1 MDLVSG
7 NDANKF
13 KIYFLADLPLRGLA
27 TEDTISRS
35 KILGVMSHLTIV
47 KDAFLDLV
55 TFLLGGGFGAT
66 KSLFLDILLAGG
78 ISSTSIILFLVD
90 LHVNIVSEIT
100 AGGASIEAT
109 KVVFRT
115 GSPGFSAA
123 GVEDTKVEL
132 RTGLSS
138 ITVLSGPGNVE
149 SDCPVDTVVS
159 CDSVTSTIL
168 ELGDGR

>member
-1 MDLVSG
+1 
-7 NDANKF
+7 
-13 KIYFLADLPLRGLA
+13 
-27 TEDTISRS
+27 
-35 KILGVMSHLTIV
+35 MSHLTIV

-115 GSPGFSAA
+115 RSPEFSAA
-123 GVEDTKVEL
+123 GVEDTKVE
-132 RTGLSS
+132 
-138 ITVLSGPGNVE
+138 
-149 SDCPVDTVVS
+149 
-159 CDSVTSTIL
+159 
-168 ELGDGR
+168 

>member
-100 AGGASIEAT
+100 AGGASIGIQNWIT
-109 KVVFRT
+109 RIFCCRSGGYKGRVKNR
-115 GSPGFSAA
+115 
-123 GVEDTKVEL
+123 GVEYH
-132 RTGLSS
+132 G
-138 ITVLSGPGNVE
+138 
-149 SDCPVDTVVS
+149 VVRPWK
-159 CDSVTSTIL
+159 C
-168 ELGDGR
+168 